1 MEPIKLGK
9 IVDGKVVEM
18 SDSCVWDLDYTLAIV
33 IRDYLTKLA
42 NTTNSYPACL
52 SDWGVVDAEEE
63 KKISDEQRHTLWV
76 NLLLDIAN
84 KFDLYLK
91 PADDFLSEEDKA
103 FRAYYFQTHLIE
115 NRSDG
120 VPQEDADKLH
130 IIFDKI
136 NRIEQMK
143 VEKVREA
150 FNDVGKIFP
159 TLWD

>member
-1 MEPIKLGK
+1 M
-9 IVDGKVVEM
+9 
-18 SDSCVWDLDYTLAIV
+18 
-33 IRDYLTKLA
+33 
-42 NTTNSYPACL
+42 
-52 SDWGVVDAEEE
+52 DAEEE

-91 PADDFLSEEDKA
+91 PDGDFLSEEDKA
-103 FRAYYFQTHLIE
+103 FRTYFFQTHPMG
-115 NRSDG
+115 NWSDG
-120 VPQEDADKLH
+120 VPQEDANKLH

-136 NRIEQMK
+136 DRIEQMK

-150 FNDVGKIFP
+150 FNDLGKIFP